1 MYHPVQVFVRL
12 VHGSL
17 GLRRPILILVII
29 SWESIAMLCAA
40 GVRSLCRAA
49 VVIGCLAALA
59 GPISRAADVAV
70 PPDAARDPTHG
81 ADAVRSRGFLF
92 EELPTPS
99 CHASTIVEAEP
110 GVFVA
115 AWFGGTREGDPDVGI
130 WVSLSAHG
138 VWSRPEQLATWHD
151 AEGRQ
156 QPCWNPVLFRLS
168 DGKLALFYKAGVSPQ
183 AWQGLVRR
191 SADGGKTWGEPET
204 IRSVSGSETALRG
217 GPVGPIKNKPVT
229 VDGGVIIAASSTE
242 DAGWRVHF
250 ERSTDGGETWQVIG
264 PVNDGTAIGAI
275 QPSILRLGGTRLL
288 ALGRTQNNRIFRIES
303 PDDGLTWGAMTLT
316 DVPNPNSGTDAVTLA
331 DGRHLL
337 IYNHTE
343 QGRSPLN
350 VALSEDGKKWTPV
363 VTLETEPGEYSYPA
377 IIQASDGM
385 VHVTYTWNRKKIA
398 HAVLDP
404 QKLVPA
410 ELGPAKLRPAASA
423 AATPVPGVVIDHV
436 PARTQ
441 QFVGSPTIAIL
452 PDGTYVAAHDFFG
465 PKSTEWKAAI
475 TDVFASD
482 DRGTTWRKISRVEG
496 AFWSNLFVHDGALY
510 LMGPTKHHGPLVIRR
525 SVDGGRTWT
534 TPADAKTG
542 LLADG
547 QFHTA
552 PMPVL
557 VHGGRLWRA
566 VEDASGGK
574 EWGKRYMAMMA
585 SVPVDADLLDRG
597 SWTFSNALPRD
608 PSWLDGSFTGWLEG
622 NAVATADGRVL
633 DILRVAAGPIEKA
646 AIVSI
651 NADGTTASF
660 EPTSGFIDLPGAA
673 TKFTIRRDPRTESA
687 AAKPV
692 WWMLS
697 NAAPPAVP
705 GKKDWSRLR
714 NTLGL
719 LRSEDLRT
727 WELRSIIL
735 HHPERERHGFQ
746 YVDWLFDGDDVVAVS
761 RTAFDDAEGGARTYH
776 DANYLSFHRVRD
788 FRARSMADSCVDPKT
803 LGW

>member
-1 MYHPVQVFVRL
+1 M
-12 VHGSL
+12 HGSRA
-17 GLRRPILILVII
+17 LRRSIRILVIT
-29 SWESIAMLCAA
+29 SWKSIAMLSAA

-49 VVIGCLAALA
+49 VVIGCLAVSA
-59 GPISRAADVAV
+59 GSLPWAADAAA
-70 PPDAARDPTHG
+70 PPDAARDASHG

-110 GVFVA
+110 GVFLA

-130 WVSLSAHG
+130 WVSRKDG
-138 VWSRPEQLATWHD
+138 GKWGRPAQVATWHD
-151 AEGRQ
+151 AEGRP

-168 DGKLALFYKAGVSPQ
+168 DGTLALFYKAGVSPQ
-183 AWQGLVRR
+183 TWQGLVRR
-191 SADGGKTWGEPET
+191 SGDGGKTWGEPET
-204 IRSVSGSETALRG
+204 IRAAAESGTTLRG
-217 GPVGPIKNKPVT
+217 VPVGPIKNKPVT
-229 VDGGVIIAASSTE
+229 VDDGVIIAPSSTE

-250 ERSTDGGETWQVIG
+250 ERSTDGGRTWQVLG
-264 PVNDGTAIGAI
+264 PVNDGKAIGAI
-275 QPSILRLGGTRLL
+275 QPSILRLGGPRLL
-288 ALGRTQNNRIFRIES
+288 ALGRTQNKRIFKIES
-303 PDDGLTWGAMTLT
+303 DDNGLTWGDMTLT
-316 DVPNPNSGTDAVTLA
+316 DMPNPNSGTDAVTLA
-331 DGRHLL
+331 DGRHVLVF
-337 IYNHTE
+337 NHTE
-343 QGRSPLN
+343 KGRSPLN
-350 VALSEDGKKWTPV
+350 VAMSADGTKWTPV

-385 VHVTYTWNRKKIA
+385 VHVTYTWNRRKIA
-398 HAVLDP
+398 HAVHDP
-404 QKLVPA
+404 KKLVPA
-410 ELGPAKLRPAASA
+410 ATASTA
-423 AATPVPGVVIDHV
+423 VVPGVVIDHV
-436 PARTQ
+436 PAHTQ

-465 PKSTEWKAAI
+465 PKSAEWKAAI
-475 TDVFASD
+475 TDVFSSD
-482 DRGTTWRKISRVEG
+482 DRGATWTKMSRVEG
-496 AFWSNLFVHDGALY
+496 AFWSNLFVHDGGLY

-525 SVDGGRTWT
+525 SRDGGRTWT

-597 SWTFSNALPRD
+597 SWTFSNAIPRD
-608 PSWLDGSFTGWLEG
+608 ASWLDGKFTGWLEG
-622 NAVATADGRVL
+622 NAVTTADGRVL
-633 DILRVAAGPIEKA
+633 DILRVEAGSIEKA

-651 NADGTTASF
+651 SADGKTASF
-660 EPTSGFIDLPGAA
+660 EPASGFIDLPGAA

-687 AAKPV
+687 GAKPV
-692 WWMLS
+692 WWTLS
-697 NAAPPAVP
+697 NAAPPAVAAT
-705 GKKDWSRLR
+705 KDWTRMR

-727 WELRSIIL
+727 WELRSVML
-735 HHPERERHGFQ
+735 HHPDRHRHGFQ
-746 YVDWLFDGDDVVAVS
+746 YVDWLFDGDDLVAVS
-761 RTAFDDAEGGARTYH
+761 RTAFDDAEGGARNYH
-776 DANYLSFHRVRD
+776 DANYLTFHRVRN
-788 FRARSMADSCVDPKT
+788 FRSRSMADSCVDPKS